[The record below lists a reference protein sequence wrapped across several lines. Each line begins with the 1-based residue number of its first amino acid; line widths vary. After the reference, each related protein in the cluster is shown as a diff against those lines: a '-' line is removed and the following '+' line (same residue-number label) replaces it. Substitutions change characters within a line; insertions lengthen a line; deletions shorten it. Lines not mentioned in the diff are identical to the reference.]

1 MAGGYEDTYTRAQR
15 IKWWGHLDRM
25 EEKNKNS
32 EQDYGMEFRRNEMQ
46 RMSKK

>member
-1 MAGGYEDTYTRAQR
+1 MAGEYEDTYTRAQR

-25 EEKNKNS
+25 EKNKNS
-32 EQDYGMEFRRNEMQ
+32 EEDYGLEFRRNEMQ